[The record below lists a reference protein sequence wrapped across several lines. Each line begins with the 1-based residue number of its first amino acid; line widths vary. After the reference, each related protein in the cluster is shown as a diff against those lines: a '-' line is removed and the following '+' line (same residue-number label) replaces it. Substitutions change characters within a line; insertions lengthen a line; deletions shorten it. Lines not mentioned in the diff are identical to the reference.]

1 MKKVFLTTLI
11 IILSIVFALKML
23 YSEEKVESQDYYRLA
38 LKESFDG
45 NQVDLGFPEP
55 PDDVYFYP
63 IDVDVR
69 GYAFLDTV
77 LINQWQI
84 PEDILLS
91 MSDEGL
97 IVTCLNLPYFHAKG
111 NLPSSTLYP
120 IKDKLQFAINNFN
133 GLQELLKRENI
144 HKKLKQLY
152 ITPEFRLGKNGIRY
166 YNASRHYK
174 VRIYYLAKLL
184 SYKEILIKYS
194 HEELLEIFD
203 RTSPRYWDHDE
214 MVHPGD
220 GRCLADRIMY
230 LLNHEPFLDYMKER
244 SILDS
249 IIFTNDYYK
258 YLSYSTK
265 EYEKIRDSF
274 SEEVSKGRKK

>member
-1 MKKVFLTTLI
+1 MKKEFITTFI

-23 YSEEKVESQDYYRLA
+23 YSEEKMESQNYYIQA

-55 PDDVYFYP
+55 PDDVYFFP
-63 IDVDVR
+63 IDVNVR

-84 PEDILLS
+84 PEDILLN

-97 IVTCLNLPYFHAKG
+97 MVTCLNLPYFHAKS
-111 NLPSSTLYP
+111 NLPSSTLFP

-152 ITPEFRLGKNGIRY
+152 ITPEFRLGEHGLTPGQR
-166 YNASRHYK
+166 SRHYK
-174 VRIYYLAKLL
+174 VRISYLAKLL
-184 SYKEILIKYS
+184 AYKEILIRYS
-194 HEELLEIFD
+194 EEELLEIFD
-203 RTSPRYWDHDE
+203 RTSARYWSPDE
-214 MVHPGD
+214 IITSGD
-220 GRCLADRIMY
+220 GNCLAGRIMY
-230 LLNHEPFLDYMKER
+230 LLNYKPFLDYMKKR

-249 IIFTNDYYK
+249 HIFTIDFYK
-258 YLSYSTK
+258 YLSSF
-265 EYEKIRDSF
+265 EYMEIQDNL
-274 SEEVSKGRKK
+274 SEVVSKRRKK